1 MDNAV
6 LPGQRVGILGGGQL
20 GRMLALVARRMGY
33 RVAVLSSSADSP
45 AGQVADYEVVASY
58 NDAEAA
64 RRFARDV
71 DVVTL
76 EFENIAAEV
85 LEAAESVAPV
95 RPGVRALHT
104 TQSRLREK
112 HFLQAHGFPLAPF
125 AAIQREDDLTAAL
138 DLVGSP
144 AVLKTAGFGYDGK
157 GQAKVA
163 SLEGARAA
171 YAALGGQAAVLERFV
186 AFEREVSV
194 VAARGL
200 DGGFAHYGAIDNL
213 HDRHILDLSS
223 APSELSPGLQREAAE
238 LTRAIGETLDLIG
251 SYCVEFFVAD
261 GRLLVNEIA
270 PRPHNSGHLT
280 LEASAV
286 SQFEQQLRA
295 VCGLPLGKTQPV
307 RPAAMANLLGEL
319 WQRGEPRWAAAL
331 KRPGVVLHL
340 YGKREA
346 RPGRKMGHLTAL
358 GESPAAAREA
368 VRAARAALEAG

>member
-1 MDNAV
+1 
-6 LPGQRVGILGGGQL
+6 VGILGGGQL
-20 GRMLALVARRMGY
+20 GRMLALAARRMGY
-33 RVAVLSSSADSP
+33 RVRVFASSADSP
-45 AGQVADYEVVASY
+45 AGQVADQEVVASY
-58 NDAEAA
+58 DDAEAA

-76 EFENIAAEV
+76 EFENVAAEV

-112 HFLQAHGFPLAPF
+112 RFLQTHGFPVAPF
-125 AAIQREDDLTAAL
+125 AEIHREDDLAAAL
-138 DLVGSP
+138 DLVGIP
-144 AVLKTAGFGYDGK
+144 AVFKTAGFGYDGK

-163 SLEGARAA
+163 SLKEARAA
-171 YAALGGQAAVLERFV
+171 YAALGGQAAVLERFI

-200 DGGFAHYGAIDNL
+200 DGAFAHYGAIDNV

-223 APSELSPGLQREAAE
+223 APSEVIPGLQRRGVE
-238 LTRAIGETLDLIG
+238 LTREIGEALEIVG
-251 SYCVEFFVAD
+251 SYCVEFFVVE
-261 GRLLVNEIA
+261 RELLVNEIA

-295 VCGLPLGKTQPV
+295 VCGLPLGETQPV
-307 RPAAMANLLGEL
+307 RPAAMANLLGDV
-319 WQRGEPRWAAAL
+319 WQRGEPRWARVL
-331 KRPGVVLHL
+331 ERPGVALHL
-340 YGKREA
+340 YGKHEA

-368 VRAARAALEAG
+368 VWAARAALEAD